1 MAAVARRWCSFGL
14 HGPGECAQEEEQG
27 EADAVV
33 CLAWPATE
41 YNSKNDSVAASS
53 GARPWWPREGTR
65 REAIRRAGSGEV
77 SHPGAPLLGV
87 RRRARGR
94 EQGRAHAWLPRSR
107 TRIAHRGNSTNR
119 WRAPKWGKWDAVLGR
134 LGSELVRGPKMKFG
148 LHLMLSNFA

>member
-1 MAAVARRWCSFGL
+1 MAAAARRWCSFGL

-65 REAIRRAGSGEV
+65 REARRAGSGEA
-77 SHPGAPLLGV
+77 SLPGVPLLGV

-94 EQGRAHAWLPRSR
+94 EQGTRQQRRRAASMRGDHVGKRS
-107 TRIAHRGNSTNR
+107 NR
-119 WRAPKWGKWDAVLGR
+119 WRAPVWLWWSAGLGQLRADLVHGPKTKFSVLGP
-134 LGSELVRGPKMKFG
+134 LYIF
-148 LHLMLSNFA
+148 H

>member
-41 YNSKNDSVAASS
+41 YISENDSVAASS
-53 GARPWWPREGTR
+53 GARPWRPREGTR
-65 REAIRRAGSGEV
+65 REARRRAGSGEA
-77 SHPGAPLLGV
+77 SLPGVPLLGV

-94 EQGRAHAWLPRSR
+94 EQGTRQQRRRAASMRGDHVGKRS
-107 TRIAHRGNSTNR
+107 NR
-119 WRAPKWGKWDAVLGR
+119 WRAPVWLWWSAGLGQLRADLVHGPKTKFSVLGP
-134 LGSELVRGPKMKFG
+134 LYIF
-148 LHLMLSNFA
+148 H

>member
-41 YNSKNDSVAASS
+41 YISENDSVAASS

-65 REAIRRAGSGEV
+65 REARRRAGSGEA
-77 SHPGAPLLGV
+77 SLPGVPLLGV

-94 EQGRAHAWLPRSR
+94 EQGTRQQRRRAASMRDDHVGKRS
-107 TRIAHRGNSTNR
+107 NR
-119 WRAPKWGKWDAVLGR
+119 WWAPVWTRWGADLGR
-134 LGSELVRGPKMKFG
+134 FRAESNLRPKMKFDHLG
-148 LHLMLSNFA
+148 LLYIFH